1 MKKYLI
7 ISLFLFS
14 CTQNSVKKNDFIF
27 SEKMSFNKFKIK
39 LKEYAIKNP
48 YPNIDN

>member
-1 MKKYLI
+1 MKKILI

-14 CTQNSVKKNDFIF
+14 CTQNLVKKDFIF
-27 SEKMSFNKFKIK
+27 NEKMSFDEFKIK

-48 YPNIDN
+48 YPNINN

>member
-1 MKKYLI
+1 MKKILI

-14 CTQNSVKKNDFIF
+14 CTQNSVKKDFIF
-27 SEKMSFNKFKIK
+27 NEKMSFDEFKIK

-48 YPNIDN
+48 YPNINN